1 MKIFFYFLCL
11 FLLLTLNANSEKIS
25 KIEIQGNK
33 RITNETI
40 KLFSG
45 VDKFKDKSLSENDLN
60 QLLKQLYETNFFQNV
75 TINLK
80 NNILTIKVIENPLI
94 QTVKFEGVKNKKI
107 LKFLNEQIE
116 LKERTSYLKSKIK
129 NDEATILNA
138 LKGNG
143 YYFVKVVSKIN
154 ENENNTV
161 DIIYDVDLGKKGYI
175 KKIKFIGDKIFK
187 DGKLKKVII
196 SEEGRFWKFISNK
209 KYLDINRIKLD
220 ENLLKNFYKNK
231 GYYNVLI
238 ESSSAKVINDTDFE
252 LTFNI
257 NAGKK
262 YFFNK
267 IEINIPNEFDKS
279 NFEDINKFLTKIQ
292 GNHYSLNQIE
302 KILKKIDKIIL
313 DKEYQFLTASYNES
327 TKENKIDLTIF
338 FDESEKLYISRIN
351 IFGNFITQEIVIR
364 NKLKIDEG
372 DPYNE
377 ILLTKSI
384 NSIKSSGIFKN
395 VTKKVKDGDDNKKI
409 IDIYVEESPTG
420 EIMAGAGTGSD
431 GSSITFGIKEKNYL
445 GKGINLN
452 SSFTLR
458 DYGLDLRIER
468 TDPNF
473 KNSEKSLITSVQN
486 STKNVLS
493 KFGYKN
499 RKTGFS
505 LGTFYEQFEDIYFS
519 PKFSVLHE
527 DLETSSTASAMQK
540 KQQGK
545 YLESDV
551 SYSFTLNKLNQNF
564 QPSNGYKAS
573 FYQSIPLL
581 SDDNAFTNSI
591 KFSNYYSIT
600 DEMIFSL
607 NFYTNAITSLTDK
620 DVRISKRAYLPSRR
634 LRGFESG
641 KVGPKDGTDFIGGN
655 YASSLN
661 LSTTLPELL
670 RDMQN
675 LDFKLFYDLGNVW
688 GVDYNSSLDNSKIRS
703 SVGIAV
709 DWFTPIGPLSFSLAQ
724 PVTKADTDVTEKFRF
739 DIGTTF

>member
-1 MKIFFYFLCL
+1 MKIFFYSLCLL
-11 FLLLTLNANSEKIS
+11 FLLSLNANSEKIS

-33 RITNETI
+33 RITDETI

-45 VDKFKDKSLSENDLN
+45 VGKFKDKPLNDNDLN
-60 QLLKQLYETNFFQNV
+60 QLLKHLYETNFFQNV

-94 QTVKFEGVKNKKI
+94 QTVKFEGIKNKKI
-107 LKFLNEQIE
+107 LEFLNEQIE

-129 NDEATILNA
+129 NDEATILNV
-138 LKGNG
+138 LKTNG
-143 YYFVKVVSKIN
+143 YYFVNVISKIN

-161 DIIYDVDLGKKGYI
+161 DIIYDVDLGEKAYI
-175 KKIKFIGDKIFK
+175 KKIKFIGDKVFK
-187 DGKLKKVII
+187 DGKLKRIII
-196 SEEGRFWKFISNK
+196 SEEGRFWKFISSK
-209 KYLDINRIKLD
+209 KYLDVNRIELD

-231 GYYNVLI
+231 GYYNASI
-238 ESSSAKVINDTDFE
+238 ESSSAKVINDTNFE

-262 YFFNK
+262 YFFDN
-267 IEINIPNEFDKS
+267 IEINIPSEFDK
-279 NFEDINKFLTKIQ
+279 NHFVDINKFLTKIE

-302 KILKKIDKIIL
+302 KILKKIDRIIL
-313 DKEYQFLTASYNES
+313 DKEYQFLTASYNET
-327 TKENKIDLTIF
+327 TKDDKIDLTIF
-338 FDESEKLYISRIN
+338 FDLSEKIYISRIN
-351 IFGNFITQEIVIR
+351 IIGNFITRETVIR
-364 NKLKIDEG
+364 NELKIDEG

-384 NSIKSSGIFKN
+384 NSIKSTGIFKN
-395 VTKKVKDGDDNKKI
+395 VTKKVKDDEDNKKV

-458 DYGLDLRIER
+458 DDGLDLRIQR

-486 STKNVLS
+486 STKNLLT

-499 RKTGFS
+499 RKTGFT
-505 LGTFYEQFEDIYFS
+505 LGTFYEQFEDVYFS
-519 PKFSVLHE
+519 PKISFFHE
-527 DLETSSTASAMQK
+527 DLEASSTASAIQK

-564 QPSNGYKAS
+564 QPSNGYKTS

-581 SDDNAFTNSI
+581 SDDNSLINSI
-591 KFSNYYSIT
+591 QFSNYYSIA
-600 DEMIFSL
+600 DQMIFSF
-607 NFYTNAITSLTDK
+607 NFYTKAINSLTGK
-620 DVRISKRAYLPSRR
+620 DIRISKRAYLSSKR

-641 KVGPKDGTDFIGGN
+641 KIGPKDGTDYIGGN
-655 YASSLN
+655 FASSLN
-661 LSTTLPELL
+661 LSTTLPQLL
-670 RDMQN
+670 SDLQN
-675 LDFKLFYDLGNVW
+675 LDFKIFYDLGNVW
-688 GVDYNSSLDNSKIRS
+688 GVDYNSSLDSNKIRS
-703 SVGIAV
+703 STGISV
-709 DWFTPIGPLSFSLAQ
+709 DWHTPIGPLSFSLAQ
-724 PVTKADTDVTEKFRF
+724 ALTKADSDVTENFRF

>member
-1 MKIFFYFLCL
+1 MKIIFNFL
-11 FLLLTLNANSEKIS
+11 FLLFLLTLNAYSEKVT

-45 VDKFKDKSLSENDLN
+45 IDKFKDKSLSENDLN

-75 TINLK
+75 NMILK
-80 NNILTIKVIENPLI
+80 NNILTIKVVENPLI

-107 LKFLNEQIE
+107 LEYLSDQIQ
-116 LKERTSYLKSKIK
+116 LKERTSYLKNKVK
-129 NDEATILNA
+129 NDEAAILNV
-138 LKGNG
+138 LKTNG
-143 YYFVKVVSKIN
+143 YYFVQVVSKIN
-154 ENENNTV
+154 ENDNNTV
-161 DIIYDVDLGKKGYI
+161 DIIYEINLGEKAHI
-175 KKIKFIGDKIFK
+175 KKIKFIGDKVFK
-187 DGKLKKVII
+187 DGKLKKIII
-196 SEEGRFWKFISNK
+196 SEEGRFWKFISTK
-209 KYLDINRIKLD
+209 KYLDVNRIKLD

-238 ESSSAKVINDTDFE
+238 ESSSAKVINEKDFE
-252 LTFNI
+252 LIFNI

-267 IEINIPNEFDKS
+267 IKINIPSEFDKV
-279 NFEDINKFLTKIQ
+279 NFDDINKFLTKIE
-292 GNHYSLNQIE
+292 GDHYSLNKIE

-313 DKEYQFLTASYNES
+313 NKEFQFLTATYNE
-327 TKENKIDLTIF
+327 TTNDDKIDLTIF
-338 FDESEKLYISRIN
+338 FDKSEKLYISRIN
-351 IFGNFITQEIVIR
+351 ILGNFITQEHVIR

-384 NSIKSSGIFKN
+384 NSIKNSGIFKN
-395 VTKKVKDGDDNKKI
+395 VTKKIKDDDDNKKI

-445 GKGINLN
+445 GKGINVN

-458 DYGLDLRIER
+458 DDGLDLKVER

-486 STKNVLS
+486 SSKNLLS
-493 KFGYKN
+493 KYGYKN
-499 RKTGFS
+499 KKTGFS
-505 LGTFYEQFEDIYFS
+505 FGTFYEQFEDIYFS
-519 PKFSVLHE
+519 PQFSILHE
-527 DLETSSTASAMQK
+527 DLETSSKASATQK
-540 KQQGK
+540 KQQGD
-545 YLESDV
+545 YLEADV

-564 QPSNGYKAS
+564 QPSNGYKTS

-581 SDDNAFTNSI
+581 SDDNAFSNSI
-591 KFSNYYSIT
+591 KFSNYYPIT

-607 NFYTNAITSLTDK
+607 NFYTKAITSLTDE
-620 DVRISKRAYLPSRR
+620 DIRISKRAYLPSRR

-641 KVGPKDGTDFIGGN
+641 KIGPKDGTDFIGGN

-675 LDFKLFYDLGNVW
+675 LDFKIFYDLGNVW
-688 GVDYNSSLDNSKIRS
+688 GVDYNSSLDSNKIRS
-703 SVGIAV
+703 SVGISV

-724 PVTKADTDVTEKFRF
+724 PVTKADTDITEKFRF